1 MKLRTTSIY
10 EKLAQAWVGGKRH
23 IWVEGGTAASKTYSV
38 LQMLVLIA
46 QNAKAPLLISITSE
60 SLPHLK
66 RGVLRD
72 FFAILEESPESN
84 PNYNMSDHIYSFPSS
99 KIEFFPAD
107 EPAKLRGGR
116 RDILFINEINNI
128 SYDSYRELDSRT
140 KRCTI
145 ADWNPTCEFF
155 VHQNGLVNESD
166 SSYIHATYLDA
177 LEVISPMVVKNILS
191 MGERDPNWANVY
203 IHGRIGKIEGL
214 VYPFFSQVK
223 TLPQGDIFYGLD
235 FGFSTDVTA
244 LVKCVVQGDSL
255 YSQELIY
262 ERGLTNQ
269 DIADRMV
276 ELGVRKNYD
285 EIFAD
290 SAEPKSIEEIYQRGF
305 NIKPCVK
312 GAGSVE
318 YGHQKVRQFKLFW
331 SEDSVNCIKESRNFR
346 YLQDKDGKLT
356 SKTAHIFSHGMD
368 ARRYALAGMVNP
380 EPEEKVVIYDSMA
393 LIGAIDI

>member
-1 MKLRTTSIY
+1 
-10 EKLAQAWVGGKRH
+10 
-23 IWVEGGTAASKTYSV
+23 
-38 LQMLVLIA
+38 MLVLIA

-191 MGERDPNWANVY
+191 MGECDPNWANVY
-203 IHGRIGKIEGL
+203 IYGRIGKIEGL
-214 VYPFFSQVK
+214 VYPLFAQVK
-223 TLPQGDIFYGLD
+223 TLPGGDTFYGLD

-269 DIADRMV
+269 DIADRMA

-285 EIFAD
+285 EIYAD
-290 SAEPKSIEEIYQRGF
+290 SAEPKSIEEIHQRGF

-312 GAGSVE
+312 GPGSVE
-318 YGHQKVRQFKLFW
+318 YGHQKVRQYKLHW
-331 SEDSVNCIKESRNFR
+331 TEDSVNCIKEMRNAR
-346 YLQDKDGKLT
+346 YMTDKDGRLT
-356 SKTAHIFSHGMD
+356 AKITHVWTHGLD
-368 ARRYALAGMVNP
+368 ARRYAVVGKAEL
-380 EPEEKVVIYDSMA
+380 PEEKDAVVIFDSMS
-393 LIGAIDI
+393 LIGAVDL